1 MNQVPERLL
10 RVCRLACILGLTI
23 VLIAAAGCTSTATP
37 PAGGDAISGS
47 VAGDYAGGTIYVAAI
62 GAPAYTTSDI
72 RVIETGEHPERS
84 QYVSGFAALDKPGD
98 YVISGL
104 APGNYTVYAWADTDD
119 NGRIDHLDYRDPTGW
134 YCTPSHLTPVRVAVT
149 PGNATTGIDIT
160 LIAPTP
166 YPDGETNITVGSG
179 GGRLTVMK
187 GCHVLQIWGTPE
199 ERAYA
204 YGYLCGPQ
212 IRDWIDYVLIEAFM
226 QSPAEYEELFI
237 PYIEEH
243 MAPANPTYMAELDA
257 MLAGMAASGADLY
270 LPSLSRNITRYDLL
284 AENTYDFMLYYKLYG
299 LYMGDLGID
308 HITTGDAGV
317 SPHLCTSAIAWGN
330 LTQNDELAGGVIHGK
345 NMDGEVDLRK
355 VTVNSLLIIATDPG
369 PGAKRTVGIDWPGFI
384 GTFNG
389 MNEDGLVLVPHSSP
403 SIPDWNATDLVPTN
417 FLFMDTLRNQSKVA
431 GAWAYWQE
439 ENGTR
444 TGGNNAGVSAPYR
457 NGTGSVP
464 VAFETDSYSGAT
476 RGPGTVEPDDP
487 DCLFIANNFYLYQG
501 AYPPAVE
508 RVDGYHAE
516 VRPTDYRYR
525 NMLALLDGY
534 RKEGR
539 TIGTPEMI
547 MLLQAASVSEEYRG
561 ITEYSFIAYPDAGAF
576 AVAKEDLAAGVLDAS
591 FANFTHF
598 DFDEVFE
605 RPSPA

>member
-1 MNQVPERLL
+1 MIQVPERFL
-10 RVCRLACILGLTI
+10 RVYRPACIVG
-23 VLIAAAGCTSTATP
+23 VLILLIVAAGCTNTAI
-37 PAGGDAISGS
+37 PAGGDSISGS

-62 GAPAYTTSDI
+62 NAAAYSVSDI
-72 RVIETGEHPERS
+72 RVMETGEHPERS
-84 QYVSGFAALDKPGD
+84 QYVSGFAALDKPGE
-98 YVISGL
+98 YIISGL
-104 APGNYTVYAWADTDD
+104 IPGNYTVYAWADTDD

-149 PGNATTGIDIT
+149 PGNATTGIDIA
-160 LIAPTP
+160 LVAPTP
-166 YPDGETNITVGSG
+166 YPDEETNVTVGSG
-179 GGRLTVMK
+179 GGRLTIQK
-187 GCHVLQIWGTPE
+187 GCHVLQVWGTPE

-212 IRDWIDYVLIEAFM
+212 IRDWIDYVLIESFM
-226 QSPAEYEELFI
+226 QSPADYDDLFI

-243 MAPANPTYMAELDA
+243 MAPANPKYMAELDA
-257 MLAGMAASGADLY
+257 MLAGMATSGTDLH
-270 LPSLSRNITRYDLL
+270 LPSVSRNLTRYDLL

-299 LYMGDLGID
+299 LMMGDLGINR
-308 HITTGDAGV
+308 TVTGDAGV

-330 LTQNDELAGGVIHGK
+330 LTENDELAGGLIHGK
-345 NMDGEVDLRK
+345 NMDGENDRRK
-355 VTVNSLLIIATDPG
+355 VTVNSLLVIATDPG

-384 GTFNG
+384 GTFSG

-417 FLFMDTLRNQSKVA
+417 FLFMDTLRSESDVA
-431 GAWAYWQE
+431 GAWAYWE
-439 ENGTR
+439 KANGTR
-444 TGGNNAGVSAPYR
+444 TGGNNAGVSAPYG

-464 VAFETDSYSGAT
+464 AAFETDSYGGAV
-476 RGPGTVEPDDP
+476 RGPGVVEPDD
-487 DCLFIANNFYLYQG
+487 CLLIANNFYLYRG

-516 VRPTDYRYR
+516 VRPTDYRYQ
-525 NMLALLDGY
+525 NLLALLDSY

-547 MLLQAASVSEEYRG
+547 ALMQSASVSEEYQG
-561 ITEYSFIAYPDAGAF
+561 TTEYTFIAYPDAGAF
-576 AVAKEDLAAGVLDAS
+576 AVAKEDLAAGILDAP
-591 FANFTHF
+591 FAEFAHF

>member
-1 MNQVPERLL
+1 MIQVPERLL
-10 RVCRLACILGLTI
+10 RVCLPTCVLGVAILF
-23 VLIAAAGCTSTATP
+23 IAAAGCTNTATE
-37 PAGGDAISGS
+37 GGYSISGN

-62 GAPAYTTSDI
+62 DAAAYSVSDI
-72 RVIETGEHPERS
+72 RVMETGEHPERS
-84 QYVSGFAALDKPGD
+84 QYVSGFAALDAPGE

-119 NGRIDHLDYRDPTGW
+119 NGRIDHLGYRDPTGW
-134 YCTPSHLTPVRVAVT
+134 YCTPSHLTPVLVAVT

-166 YPDGETNITVGSG
+166 YPDEETNVTVGSG
-179 GGRLTVMK
+179 GGRLTIQK
-187 GCHVLQIWGTPE
+187 GCHVLQVWGTPE

-212 IRDWIDYVLIEAFM
+212 IRDWIDYVLIESFM
-226 QSPAEYEELFI
+226 QSPADYEDLFI

-257 MLAGMAASGADLY
+257 MLAGMAASGTDLY
-270 LPSLSRNITRYDLL
+270 LPSLSRNLTRYDLL

-299 LYMGDLGID
+299 LMMGDLGINRT
-308 HITTGDAGV
+308 TTGDAGV

-330 LTQNDELAGGVIHGK
+330 LTANEELAGGLIHGK
-345 NMDGEVDLRK
+345 NMDGENDLRK

-417 FLFMDTLRNQSKVA
+417 FLYMDTLGSESDVA
-431 GAWAYWQE
+431 GAWAYWE
-439 ENGTR
+439 KVNKTR
-444 TGGNNAGVSAPYR
+444 TGGNNAGVSAPYKD
-457 NGTGSVP
+457 GTGSIP
-464 VAFETDSYSGAT
+464 AAFETDSYGGAV
-476 RGPGTVEPDDP
+476 RGPGVVEPDD
-487 DCLFIANNFYLYQG
+487 CLLIANNYYLYRG
-501 AYPPAVE
+501 VYPPAVE
-508 RVDGYHAE
+508 RVDGCHAE
-516 VRPTDYRYR
+516 VRPTDYRYQ
-525 NMLALLDGY
+525 NMLTVLDGY

-547 MLLQAASVSEEYRG
+547 ALMQAASVSEEYRG
-561 ITEYSFIAYPDAGAF
+561 TTEYTFIAYPDAGAF
-576 AVAKEDLAAGVLDAS
+576 AVAKEDLAKGLLDAP
-591 FANFTHF
+591 FAEFAHF
-598 DFDEVFE
+598 EFEEVFE
-605 RPSPA
+605 RPSTM

>member
-10 RVCRLACILGLTI
+10 RVCLPACVLGVTIL
-23 VLIAAAGCTSTATP
+23 LIAAAGCTNTAST
-37 PAGGDAISGS
+37 GGDSISGS

-62 GAPAYTTSDI
+62 DAAAYTASEI
-72 RVIETGEHPERS
+72 RVMETGEHPERS
-84 QYVSGFAALDKPGD
+84 QYVSGFAALDAPGD

-119 NGRIDHLDYRDPTGW
+119 DGRIDHLDYRDPTGW
-134 YCTPSHLTPVRVAVT
+134 YCTPSHLTPVGVAVT
-149 PGNATTGIDIT
+149 PGSAATGIDIS

-166 YPDGETNITVGSG
+166 YPDDDREIAVGSG
-179 GGRLTVMK
+179 GGRLTVQK
-187 GCHVLQIWGTPE
+187 GCHVLQVWGTPE

-212 IRDWIDYVLIEAFM
+212 IRDWIDYVLIESFM
-226 QSPAEYEELFI
+226 QSPADYEDLFI

-257 MLAGMAASGADLY
+257 MLAGMNAGGTDLY
-270 LPSLSRNITRYDLL
+270 LPPVSRNLTRYDLL

-299 LYMGDLGID
+299 LYMGDLGINRT
-308 HITTGDAGV
+308 TTGDAGI

-330 LTQNDELAGGVIHGK
+330 LTENDELAGGIIHGK
-345 NMDGEVDLRK
+345 NMDGENDLRK
-355 VTVNSLLIIATDPG
+355 VTVNSLLVIATDPG

-403 SIPDWNATDLVPTN
+403 SIPDWNATDLMPTT
-417 FLFMDTLRNQSKVA
+417 FLYRNTLQSESDVA
-431 GAWAYWQE
+431 GAWAYWE
-439 ENGTR
+439 KANGTR

-464 VAFETDSYSGAT
+464 AAFETDSYGGAV
-476 RGPGTVEPDDP
+476 RGPGVVEPDD
-487 DCLFIANNFYLYQG
+487 CLLIANNYYLYRG
-501 AYPPAVE
+501 TYPSAVE

-516 VRPTDYRYR
+516 VRDTDYRYQ
-525 NMLALLDGY
+525 NMLALLDSY
-534 RKEGR
+534 RKEER

-547 MLLQAASVSEEYRG
+547 ALMQSASVSEEYQG
-561 ITEYSFIAYPDAGAF
+561 TTEYTFIAYPDAGAF
-576 AVAKEDLAAGVLDAS
+576 AVAKEDLAAGILDAP
-591 FANFTHF
+591 FAEFAHFT
-598 DFDEVFE
+598 FDEVFE
-605 RPSPA
+605 RPSTV